1 MINRVILTGRL
12 ARDPELR
19 KTQSGLSVCSF
30 QLAVDRPKQKGQDDA
45 VTDWISCQV
54 WRQAADYICNY
65 AKKGALLAVDS
76 RHAAMATLL
85 VRKSMSRRSSV
96 SVLRSS
102 GRRRRRAVIS
112 KQDQAKVI
120 NTLPTEDSQ
129 IPTHQVDTRI
139 HLPTITDRVR
149 RWTSARM
156 IFHFKKG
163 YCNDQI

>member
-65 AKKGALLAVDS
+65 AKKGALLAVDG
-76 RHAAMATLL
+76 RLQT
-85 VRKSMSRRSSV
+85 RSYDNASGQKV
-96 SVLRSS
+96 HVTEVVCERVEIQRQASTQAGKQQTRSNQGTQYAENGGFANTYTSS
-102 GRRRRRAVIS
+102 GY
-112 KQDQAKVI
+112 QDPFA
-120 NTLPTEDSQ
+120 D
-129 IPTHQVDTRI
+129 DYG
-139 HLPTITDRVR
+139 
-149 RWTSARM
+149 
-156 IFHFKKG
+156 FGF
-163 YCNDQI
+163 

>member
-65 AKKGALLAVDS
+65 AKKGALLAVDGRLQTRS
-76 RHAAMATLL
+76 YDNASGQKVHVTEIVCERVEIQRQASTQGGNKQA
-85 VRKSMSRRSSV
+85 RSSQGYQYTADGGFANTYT
-96 SVLRSS
+96 SS
-102 GRRRRRAVIS
+102 GYQDPFADDYGSVPTLDIS
-112 KQDQAKVI
+112 SDD
-120 NTLPTEDSQ
+120 LP
-129 IPTHQVDTRI
+129 
-139 HLPTITDRVR
+139 
-149 RWTSARM
+149 
-156 IFHFKKG
+156 F
-163 YCNDQI
+163 

>member
-65 AKKGALLAVDS
+65 AKKGALLAVDGRLQTRS
-76 RHAAMATLL
+76 YDNASGQKVHVTEIVCERVEIQRQASTQGGNKQA
-85 VRKSMSRRSSV
+85 RSSQGYQYTADGGFANTYT
-96 SVLRSS
+96 SS
-102 GRRRRRAVIS
+102 GYQDPFADDYCSGPTLDIS
-112 KQDQAKVI
+112 SDD
-120 NTLPTEDSQ
+120 LP
-129 IPTHQVDTRI
+129 
-139 HLPTITDRVR
+139 
-149 RWTSARM
+149 
-156 IFHFKKG
+156 F
-163 YCNDQI
+163 

>member
-65 AKKGALLAVDS
+65 AKKGALLAVDG
-76 RHAAMATLL
+76 RLQT
-85 VRKSMSRRSSV
+85 RSYDNASGQKV
-96 SVLRSS
+96 HVTEVVCERVEIQRQASTQAGKQQTRSNQGTQYAENGGFANTYTSS
-102 GRRRRRAVIS
+102 GYQDPFADDYGSGPTLDIS
-112 KQDQAKVI
+112 SDD
-120 NTLPTEDSQ
+120 LP
-129 IPTHQVDTRI
+129 
-139 HLPTITDRVR
+139 
-149 RWTSARM
+149 
-156 IFHFKKG
+156 F
-163 YCNDQI
+163 N